1 VKGGTKVTDIERL
14 FRNLKIFIEAG
25 VLDEEFAVFIQDYPN
40 CESIGEL
47 NEIMGDEMSYWEE

>member
-1 VKGGTKVTDIERL
+1 MTDIERL